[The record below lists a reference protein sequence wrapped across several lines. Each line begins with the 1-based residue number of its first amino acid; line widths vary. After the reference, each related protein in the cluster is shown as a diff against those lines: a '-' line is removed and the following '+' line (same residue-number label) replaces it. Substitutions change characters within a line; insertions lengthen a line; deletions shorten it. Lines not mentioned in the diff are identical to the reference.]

1 MPTNNAEFVLENIFN
16 VRDKVVETQI
26 LDDSVAVITGGG
38 SGLGLMAA
46 QALAVNGARV
56 YIIGRTEAK
65 LKRAVEAHG
74 RGIEGSLI
82 ALVGDVSRKDEIR
95 PRLRQLLESR
105 IVHELESREE
115 MVDILI
121 NNAGIYSN
129 SQKPEGSNAEELKN
143 SLFEAGNAT
152 FENWTEV
159 YATNVAAIYFVTTAF
174 LPLLQRASDAR
185 PGQSS
190 TVINISS
197 INGMIKESLGR
208 FATNSAKAATIH
220 LTKMLAVEIAKCK
233 LSIRVNSIA
242 PGLFPSEL
250 TTGTSDDSQ
259 KSPALPAG
267 TCGDISAGRPGN
279 DVDMASAILF
289 AATNQYVNGQIIAV
303 DGGYLVKYGTL

>member
-1 MPTNNAEFVLENIFN
+1 MPTNNAEFVLDNIFN
-16 VRDKVVETQI
+16 VRDKVVKQ
-26 LDDSVAVITGGG
+26 VAVITGGG

-74 RGIEGSLI
+74 QDIKGSLI
-82 ALVGDVSRKDEIR
+82 PLVGDVSRKDEIR
-95 PRLRQLLESR
+95 RL
-105 IVHELESREE
+105 VNELESREE
-115 MVDILI
+115 KVDILI

-129 SQKPEGSNAEELKN
+129 SQKPEGSNARELKK
-143 SLFEAGNAT
+143 SLFEAENAT
-152 FENWTEV
+152 FQNWTDV

-242 PGLFPSEL
+242 PGLFPSEI

-259 KSPALPAG
+259 KSPPLPPG
-267 TCGDISAGRPGN
+267 TCSDISAGRPGN

-289 AATNQYVNGQIIAV
+289 AATNQYINGQIIVV

>member
-1 MPTNNAEFVLENIFN
+1 MPTNNADFVLENIFN
-16 VRDKVVETQI
+16 VRDKVVDTCNQRFR
-26 LDDSVAVITGGG
+26 VAVITGGG

-65 LKRAVEAHG
+65 LQRAVEAHG
-74 RGIEGSLI
+74 QDIKGSLI
-82 ALVGDVSRKDEIR
+82 PVVGDVSRKDEIR
-95 PRLRQLLESR
+95 R
-105 IVHELESREE
+105 IVHELENREE
-115 MVDILI
+115 MIDILI

-129 SQKPEGSNAEELKN
+129 SQKPEGSNADELKH
-143 SLFEAGNAT
+143 SLFEAENAT
-152 FENWTEV
+152 FQNWTDV

-242 PGLFPSEL
+242 PGLFPSEI

-259 KSPALPAG
+259 KSPPLPAG
-267 TCGDISAGRPGN
+267 TCSEISAGRPGN
-279 DVDMASAILF
+279 DVDFASAILF
-289 AATNQYVNGQIIAV
+289 TATNQYINGQIIVV

>member
-1 MPTNNAEFVLENIFN
+1 MPTNNAEFALDKIFN
-16 VRDKVVETQI
+16 VTDK
-26 LDDSVAVITGGG
+26 VAVITGGG

-46 QALAVNGARV
+46 QALAVNGSRV
-56 YIIGRTEAK
+56 YIVGRTEAK
-65 LKRAVEAHG
+65 LKRAVQAHG
-74 RGIEGSLI
+74 HDIKGSLI
-82 ALVGDVSRKDEIR
+82 PLVGDVSRKDEVR
-95 PRLRQLLESR
+95 RLVQE
-105 IVHELESREE
+105 IEHREKV
-115 MVDILI
+115 VDILI

-129 SQKPEGSNAEELKN
+129 HQNPEASSAEELKHN
-143 SLFEAGNAT
+143 LFEAENAT
-152 FENWTEV
+152 FENWTNV

-185 PGQSS
+185 AGQTS

-220 LTKMLAVEIAKCK
+220 LTKMLAVEIANCK
-233 LSIRVNSIA
+233 LSVRVNSIA

-259 KSPALPAG
+259 KSPPLPAG
-267 TCGDISAGRPGN
+267 TCSEISAGRPGN
-279 DVDMASAILF
+279 DVDMASAVLF
-289 AATNQYVNGQIIAV
+289 AATNQYINGQIISV